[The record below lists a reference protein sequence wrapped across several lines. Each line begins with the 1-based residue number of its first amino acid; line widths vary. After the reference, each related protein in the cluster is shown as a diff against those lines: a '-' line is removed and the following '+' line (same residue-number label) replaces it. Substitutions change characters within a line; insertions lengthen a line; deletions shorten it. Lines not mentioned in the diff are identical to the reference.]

1 VKKENTCESQ
11 APGQRNERQ
20 LIISAILTFPAYKL
34 SPKDGKLLIV
44 VTAACCVG
52 PQHNWL
58 RFTIM
63 DGLIV
68 LDPKLSWHG
77 YEQLKF
83 KAMRVSK
90 ATDPSEVA
98 NEQRNKR
105 LWQGFRVTHGIYVV
119 DSAQSP
125 AYNAV
130 ENVF

>member
-83 KAMRVSK
+83 KGRRVSK
-90 ATDPSEVA
+90 ATDPSEVT

-105 LWQGFRVTHGIYVV
+105 AFGKVSVLHMEYTW
-119 DSAQSP
+119 
-125 AYNAV
+125 
-130 ENVF
+130 